1 VSSDTCLIS
10 ADICTR
16 KASRRS
22 ILNAGQT
29 VPMAENS
36 PIRDDEVI
44 HRLKNDMA
52 IIVGF
57 CDLLLTVCSADNPR
71 RADLL
76 EIHRAAQDAL
86 ALMPEVTRRACVA
99 RERG

>member
-1 VSSDTCLIS
+1 M
-10 ADICTR
+10 ADN
-16 KASRRS
+16 RS
-22 ILNAGQT
+22 
-29 VPMAENS
+29 M
-36 PIRDDEVI
+36 RDDDVI

-57 CDLLLTVCSADNPR
+57 CDLLLAECPTDDPR

-76 EIHRAAQDAL
+76 EVHRAAQDAL
-86 ALMPEVTRRACVA
+86 ALMPEVSKRASVA